1 MQEQAAPAHGDA
13 VAMVGMLE
21 AAVDASALSADGA
34 DAAGTQHDWTLLAWG
49 GQALSE
55 TTLVV
60 PTMDQAVV
68 TLRDADALVEDKGA
82 DETKGATVEAED
94 GAGDG
99 AGDEGEAFL
108 PEGPVGDE
116 TNTNRTLSNFTQ
128 QAELTTIW
136 CDNNYVGRPSTEA
149 FLVGCSLSFT
159 LRQEG
164 STVEQEFSLPDD
176 AWMLGLTEG
185 ATLPTGANL
194 SITQSVTNT
203 YVATASGL
211 PTQLAVVETA
221 ADHETQTIYHITWHL
236 KDGST
241 NENYLRTVSNDESDA
256 QKSTQY
262 MQLLSDVTFNV
273 VGHIAG
279 ADLQEVFGADQADD
293 FVLCATVNQQPV
305 PGYENEVISTIANAQ
320 SGPLPGWSDSD
331 TPLKWTSTD
340 DNVSGTLSGKL
351 PAFDKEGRPIV
362 YSIEYR
368 GPDSGDD
375 YYQAVYNNDL
385 SPNHGGDT
393 SAAFPGGTLTLIHV
407 GTTQFDVTKQWLDDD
422 PSGRTDLTFTLWR
435 YSDREGS
442 SYRTAAQARLT
453 PQNPDGTL
461 GEEEFATI
469 TVPKDKADSSGK
481 INLGELVC
489 EKYGDLPKYD
499 SDGYPYIYALRED
512 TSVSGYEIVF
522 GAVEHGTDGVAFMKD
537 TKPSYRDAGGEPVYD
552 DAYVGTRPDNDRF
565 VYDRGTITNR
575 KTGTVSLPLTKTWIA
590 AAFQGQ
596 LNDVVCAF
604 QAQSRPAQPEGENDD
619 SGWTDVAGENGTV
632 ELEGWIAEQL
642 TKQHTGTFPQYDAFG
657 KKLEYR
663 WVEKSVQQ
671 GEEDPINLETNKE
684 FTLSLTDAFGKPVDV
699 KFESC
704 TNEETG
710 AIENVFDNTT
720 DQYVEKKWLD
730 SGGNPI
736 NFSSP
741 PKDMPTK
748 PSEVKVNL
756 YRDQQFVAEYALDG
770 IVDTETKKGELDG
783 VTYNVQED
791 EPWHLAIKGL
801 PEYSKTGA
809 HYSYLVIEQPVD
821 GWHSERV
828 YYPNKDDEAAKK
840 AGVEKDHTTVI
851 TNAYGN
857 GEETIVPVSKTWLD
871 DSDVEHR
878 LPSVVGVYAEDGPDT
893 LKGFV
898 ALAADQGWYGELRV
912 PGKVDWQTEL
922 ECREIGLAESGTVYQ
937 EVAVDGQQNTVESV
951 EAQINGLLAHKAYDT
966 ADEAIDGDQDNAAWA
981 NKGWN
986 STFEENV
993 KHPRVA
999 TGEHVYEAT
1008 NNIVKT
1014 GDESSG

>member
-1 MQEQAAPAHGDA
+1 M
-13 VAMVGMLE
+13 
-21 AAVDASALSADGA
+21 
-34 DAAGTQHDWTLLAWG
+34 TFCLL
-49 GQALSE
+49 QRFKFHFKRPVQVSE
-55 TTLVV
+55 
-60 PTMDQAVV
+60 
-68 TLRDADALVEDKGA
+68 
-82 DETKGATVEAED
+82 
-94 GAGDG
+94 
-99 AGDEGEAFL
+99 
-108 PEGPVGDE
+108 
-116 TNTNRTLSNFTQ
+116 
-128 QAELTTIW
+128 I
-136 CDNNYVGRPSTEA
+136 
-149 FLVGCSLSFT
+149 
-159 LRQEG
+159 
-164 STVEQEFSLPDD
+164 
-176 AWMLGLTEG
+176 TEG
-185 ATLPTGANL
+185 GCRE
-194 SITQSVTNT
+194 
-203 YVATASGL
+203 SGI
-211 PTQLAVVETA
+211 AYNV
-221 ADHETQTIYHITWHL
+221 
-236 KDGST
+236 
-241 NENYLRTVSNDESDA
+241 RTVSNDESDA

-293 FVLCATVNQQPV
+293 FVLCATVNQRPV

-407 GTTQFDVTKQWLDDD
+407 GTTQFDATKQWLDDD

-481 INLGELVC
+481 INLGELAC

-522 GAVEHGTDGVAFMKD
+522 GAVEHGTDGVAFVKD

-590 AAFQGQ
+590 AAFQDQ

-632 ELEGWIAEQL
+632 KLKGWIAEQL
-642 TKQHTGTFPQYDAFG
+642 TKQHTGTFPQCDAFG

-851 TNAYGN
+851 TNTYGN

-898 ALAADQGWYGELRV
+898 ALTADQGWYGELRV

-966 ADEAIDGDQDNAAWA
+966 ADEAIDDDQDNAAWA